1 MKVLRFTAEWC
12 QPCKTL
18 SVVLEDL
25 SKEGIFVEKNL
36 EVYDIEADEE
46 ITQKYRIRSVPTLI
60 LVEDDGKEIDRMVGL
75 KSIEEIREFLE

>member
-60 LVEDDGKEIDRMVGL
+60 LVEDDGKEVDRMVGL

>member
-46 ITQKYRIRSVPTLI
+46 ITQKYRIRSVPTPI
-60 LVEDDGKEIDRMVGL
+60 LVEDDGKEVDRMVGL